1 MKALPRSF
9 RDYSE
14 NTQVLSGIINQED
27 GNYSDRTL
35 KQMVLCDEVQ
45 EFIFINNNNSI
56 DGTCLNTGRLH
67 LNKKG
72 YSTIDLTCLNR

>member
-1 MKALPRSF
+1 MKTLPRSIG
-9 RDYSE
+9 DYSE
-14 NTQVLSGIINQED
+14 NMQVLSGIFNQED

-35 KQMVLCDEVQ
+35 KQMVSYDEVQ

-56 DGTCLNTGRLH
+56 DGTCLNRGRLH

-72 YSTIDLTCLNR
+72 YSTIDLT